1 MANRAEKVANEV
13 KKVLSG
19 EISRIALDNGFGM
32 ATLTAVRMSKD
43 LQVAKIYI
51 SSFGSNKGPGELIEL
66 FNNHIGEL
74 RYLVGKQL
82 RLRFTPELR
91 LFFDDT
97 LDQIEHIQELLDKA
111 DVKGLENK
119 DYNIP
124 EDEE

>member
-19 EISRIALDNGFGM
+19 EVSRIALDNGFGM

-51 SSFGSNKGPGELIEL
+51 SNFASDKGPGDLLDL
-66 FNNHIGEL
+66 FNNHVGEL

-97 LDQIEHIQELLDKA
+97 LEQMEHIQDLLDKA
-111 DVKGLENK
+111 DAKGTENK
-119 DYNIP
+119 DYKIP
-124 EDEE
+124 EE

>member
-51 SSFGSNKGPGELIEL
+51 SNFASKKGPGELMDL
-66 FNNHIGEL
+66 FEKHVGEL
-74 RYLVGKQL
+74 RYTVGKQL
-82 RLRFTPELR
+82 KLRFTPELR

-97 LDQIEHIQELLDKA
+97 LEQMEHIQDLLNKA
-111 DVKGLENK
+111 DAKSSDNK

-124 EDEE
+124 EE

>member
-51 SSFGSNKGPGELIEL
+51 SNFASDKGPGDLIDL
-66 FNNHIGEL
+66 FNKHVGEL

-97 LDQIEHIQELLDKA
+97 LEQMEHIQDLLNKA
-111 DVKGLENK
+111 DMNGTENK

-124 EDEE
+124 EE

>member
-51 SSFGSNKGPGELIEL
+51 SNFGSDKGPGELMEL
-66 FNNHIGEL
+66 FEKHAGEL
-74 RYLVGKQL
+74 RYTVGKQL
-82 RLRFTPELR
+82 KLRFTPELR

-97 LDQIEHIQELLDKA
+97 LEQIEHIQDLLNKA
-111 DVKGLENK
+111 DIKGSDNK

-124 EDEE
+124 EE